1 MKIKGIRT
9 VLILFMALCLAGCGK
24 EPKASEETPLASSQE
39 LSTTEQEGHGKD
51 SNEDTAGDGEEHG
64 TSETSGKDSP
74 GTGEDSDAENPA
86 DSEAL
91 FGGGILT
98 GTVMEASEKEC
109 RVNAAREDGDEL
121 VVSVVD
127 DAGNTEDQERI
138 VYRENCVFQSVSIH
152 TGTHEVK
159 YASSDSGSVKK
170 GDSLIVYGAYGD
182 DGVLYEIGRAS
193 CRERV

>member
-9 VLILFMALCLAGCGK
+9 ALILSMALCLAGCGK
-24 EPKASEETPLASSQE
+24 EPKASEEAPQASSEE
-39 LSTTEQEGHGKD
+39 LEAPEQEGQGRD
-51 SNEDTAGDGEEHG
+51 SKEDTAGDGEG
-64 TSETSGKDSP
+64 QGPSETSGKDSP
-74 GTGEDSDAENPA
+74 GTGEDSTAANPA

-91 FGGGILT
+91 FEGGILT

-109 RVNAAREDGDEL
+109 RVNVAREEGDEL

-138 VYRENCVFQSVSIH
+138 VYGENCVFQSVSIH

-170 GDSLIVYGAYGD
+170 GESLIVYGAYGD
-182 DGVLYEIGRAS
+182 DGVLYADRIYVYQFES
-193 CRERV
+193 